1 MRTDLIIL
9 GNKGSNYTNPVL
21 SATKSLLKHKCNLS
35 IAFYTFNFLKQSKFT
50 LLYKPWKYFEKFSKF
65 SISAYRSKSKTMKSR
80 NFPVS
85 SIKRKKNQLT
95 LKVLKQ
101 FRSFPSFRFLYK
113 GQNRKLGKLWN
124 FQLLPAKH
132 EQVLKQFTSSYT
144 KIENSETSGI
154 FIIL

>member
-65 SISAYRSKSKTMKSR
+65 LISSYRSKSKTMKSW

-95 LKVLKQ
+95 LK
-101 FRSFPSFRFLYK
+101 S
-113 GQNRKLGKLWN
+113 WN
-124 FQLLPAKH
+124 NFGVF
-132 EQVLKQFTSSYT
+132 QVLDFCIRA
-144 KIENSETSGI
+144 KIENSENYEI
-154 FIIL
+154 FNFFQQNMNKSWNNLRALILKSKTRKPREFL